1 MAAMY
6 GAFAYLLYDIYI
18 YTAYRLNRVDSLA
31 RHGVFDLAT
40 ANIANV
46 YTLPATWHAK
56 GPAKAAAK
64 LCLAAIVQ
72 LPDGPGMLM
81 SL

>member
-1 MAAMY
+1 MA
-6 GAFAYLLYDIYI
+6 FLLTYYMTSI
-18 YTAYRLNRVDSLA
+18 YTAYRLNQVDSLA

-40 ANIANV
+40 ANIADV

-64 LCLAAIVQ
+64 LCLAAIIQ